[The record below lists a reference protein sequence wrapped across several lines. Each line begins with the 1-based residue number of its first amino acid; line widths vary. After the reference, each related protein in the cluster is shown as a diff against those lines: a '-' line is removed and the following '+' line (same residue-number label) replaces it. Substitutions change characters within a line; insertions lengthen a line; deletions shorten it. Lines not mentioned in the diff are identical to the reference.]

1 VSAAEALLLGDSP
14 AIRRLRRIIER
25 VAPSRL
31 SVLIEGPTGSGKEL
45 VAAQLHQLS
54 GRRGALVAFN
64 VCAIGE
70 TMFEDALFGHVR
82 GAYTGAGSDA
92 PGFLR
97 EAHGGTA
104 FLDEIGGL
112 PAMLQ
117 PKLLR
122 ALETGVFRPIGG
134 ARDTTSDFRLVT
146 ATNDGI
152 ESLVAAGRFRA
163 DLAHRLSGF
172 VVAVP
177 PLSERMEDLPLLAR
191 HFARGRSIDS
201 DALRLLGGRP
211 WPGNVRELKQVVEA
225 ALVFARGSIDASA
238 IEQALANRLRTTFPS
253 AARVVSDG
261 STGVRAY
268 DAADA
273 LAAERARVIDL
284 LEGAAWDTERV
295 ATHLGVH
302 RSTLYRRL
310 KRLGVA
316 LPPAMCVREGEC
328 AWPCVGRGAC
338 ANSRESARIAAPA
351 GQRQECEKCN

>member
-1 VSAAEALLLGDSP
+1 MSRATEALLIGDSP
-14 AIRRLRRIIER
+14 PIRRLRRVIER

-45 VAAQLHQLS
+45 VAALLHQLS

-97 EAHGGTA
+97 EAHGGTV

-112 PAMLQ
+112 PPTLQ

-122 ALETGVFRPIGG
+122 ALETGVFRPIGS
-134 ARDTTSDFRLVT
+134 ARDTTSDFRLVA

-152 ESLVAAGRFRA
+152 EALVADGRFRA

-172 VVAVP
+172 VLVVP
-177 PLSERMEDLPLLAR
+177 SLSERMDDVPILAA
-191 HFARGRSIDS
+191 HFAGGRSIEA
-201 DALRLLGGRP
+201 DALRLLRERS
-211 WPGNVRELKQVVEA
+211 WPGNVRELKQVIEA
-225 ALVFARGSIDASA
+225 SLVFARGAIDAA
-238 IEQALANRLRTTFPS
+238 AMEQALSNRLRTVFPS
-253 AARVVSDG
+253 AERLVSDASAAPRSYG
-261 STGVRAY
+261 A
-268 DAADA
+268 DAAM
-273 LAAERARVIDL
+273 AAERARVIDL
-284 LEGAAWDTERV
+284 LNDAAWDTEQV
-295 ATHLGVH
+295 AHRLGVH

-316 LPPAMCVREGEC
+316 LPPAMCVREAEC
-328 AWPCVGRGAC
+328 SWPCAPRLAC
-338 ANSRESARIAAPA
+338 ANSRESARRANSRSRR
-351 GQRQECEKCN
+351 GNSKR